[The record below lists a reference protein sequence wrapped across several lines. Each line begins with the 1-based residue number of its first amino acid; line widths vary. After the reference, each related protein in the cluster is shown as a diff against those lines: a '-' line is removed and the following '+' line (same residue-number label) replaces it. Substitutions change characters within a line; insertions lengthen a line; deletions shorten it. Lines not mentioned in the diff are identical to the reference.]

1 MSTDGSESRPDME
14 KIGASS
20 WRRRGNI
27 VNLMEIAIGDHIAL
41 SENAV
46 ALVTDNPRDGS
57 WIIAK
62 YVECPAEPEKVGEEE
77 PIFAEDVQGTVDKV

>member
-1 MSTDGSESRPDME
+1 
-14 KIGASS
+14 
-20 WRRRGNI
+20 
-27 VNLMEIAIGDHIAL
+27 MEIAIGDHIAL
-41 SENAV
+41 SEDAV

-62 YVECPAEPEKVGEEE
+62 YVECPADPGKVGEEE